1 MVLDQTHIV
10 SISEILEQVCE
21 NIRFHDGNNKENNIS
36 ILRQNL
42 QRITSNSKVVATL
55 FDENLLYKVNRISIA
70 RSSIG
75 NLITYAL
82 DSGCTNPII
91 FANGTTIDVCH
102 AGISVVPTNYKIE
115 RYRSIVSVIYTP
127 DDGLIFQEYDW
138 RSYDNEYA
146 RESQIILR
154 NQKRSLQ
161 TYISRNVHN
170 IAIHYSESEHLKWIL
185 DKAKPEK
192 NNFIYIDGS
201 VYPKQLMYW
210 VVKHPED
217 LYSNQDSL
225 TTTILQ
231 NYIDIIDYCIEN
243 QVPLVGFVKNPIESQ
258 IIRSDL
264 KNKIN
269 IWTNDTQ
276 LFRSLLDNTSSK
288 EYITYTGWF
297 HQHNRIY
304 GTILDK
310 ASPLVGEN
318 ITCKYPIIN
327 YEPVFFMV
335 YIPVENIMFKVESV
349 YGLVNDPF
357 LRKLILEKVLHDIS
371 INASVPTAL
380 QHADFVAK
388 ISAKDK
394 SSLKN
399 SIPESMRLITYNQ
412 KRLPDIYNE
421 EEM

>member
-1 MVLDQTHIV
+1 M
-10 SISEILEQVCE
+10 
-21 NIRFHDGNNKENNIS
+21 
-36 ILRQNL
+36 
-42 QRITSNSKVVATL
+42 
-55 FDENLLYKVNRISIA
+55 
-70 RSSIG
+70 
-75 NLITYAL
+75 
-82 DSGCTNPII
+82 
-91 FANGTTIDVCH
+91 
-102 AGISVVPTNYKIE
+102 
-115 RYRSIVSVIYTP
+115 
-127 DDGLIFQEYDW
+127 
-138 RSYDNEYA
+138 
-146 RESQIILR
+146 
-154 NQKRSLQ
+154 
-161 TYISRNVHN
+161 
-170 IAIHYSESEHLKWIL
+170 
-185 DKAKPEK
+185 
-192 NNFIYIDGS
+192 
-201 VYPKQLMYW
+201 
-210 VVKHPED
+210 
-217 LYSNQDSL
+217 
-225 TTTILQ
+225 
-231 NYIDIIDYCIEN
+231 
-243 QVPLVGFVKNPIESQ
+243 PLAGFVKNPIESQ

-318 ITCKYPIIN
+318 ITCKYPTIN

-371 INASVPTAL
+371 INASVPTPL